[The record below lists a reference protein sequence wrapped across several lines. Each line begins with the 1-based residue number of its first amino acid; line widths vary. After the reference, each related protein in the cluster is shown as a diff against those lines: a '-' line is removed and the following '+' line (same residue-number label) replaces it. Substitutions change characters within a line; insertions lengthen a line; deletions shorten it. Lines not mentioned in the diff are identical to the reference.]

1 MDIVQAVLGMVL
13 LLTGRKLYWL
23 FVGVVGFA
31 VGIGLAQAYL
41 QGENDIVLVVIALV
55 AGFIGVLLALFLQ
68 RLAVGAAGFL
78 AGGYAAVRIVEMLR
92 LELGSAE
99 WVVYLVAGLVSAALV
114 AALFDW
120 ALILLSSLT
129 GASMM
134 TSIELIHLNEWVRVF
149 ILVLLF
155 VIGFSIQSA
164 GMRDERRRRQRIS

>member
-1 MDIVQAVLGMVL
+1 MGA
-13 LLTGRKLYWL
+13 
-23 FVGVVGFA
+23 
-31 VGIGLAQAYL
+31 
-41 QGENDIVLVVIALV
+41 
-55 AGFIGVLLALFLQ
+55 LLALFLQ